1 MDNLNKLD
9 ISLGAAL
16 GIHSAVSRVNITGY
30 VTGVTTVKSVDSL
43 AQGAAAGL
51 PAAAAATTI
60 SSGSTSDTSA
70 GTGARTVLVTG
81 LDANYNIVSETA
93 TMNGRT
99 GVTLTNQYLRV
110 TNIEVQ
116 TAGSGGVN
124 AGIIYVGTGS
134 ITTGV
139 PANIIGGIAAGD
151 NVFQAARYTVPT
163 GQKLIMTHI
172 NVSTYDVDGTLGT
185 PKQVQVDMKVLSNST
200 GLKRLVR
207 RMYIPAMAT
216 TVRLNP
222 ALAISNKD
230 DVWFEAVGS
239 VGASIG
245 VTAAGYLINGA

>member
-1 MDNLNKLD
+1 MDNLNKID

-16 GIHSAVSRVNITGY
+16 GINSQVSRVNITGY

-43 AQGAAAGL
+43 AQAAASGF

-60 SSGSTSDTSA
+60 SSGSTADTSA
-70 GTGARTVLVTG
+70 GTGARTVEVTG
-81 LDANYNIVSETA
+81 LDSTYAIVSETA

-110 TNIEVQ
+110 TNIVVK

-139 PANIIGGIAAGD
+139 PTVVIGGIAVGE
-151 NVFQAARYTVPT
+151 NVYQAARYTVPT
-163 GQKLIMTHI
+163 SQKLIMTHI
-172 NVSTYDVDGTLGT
+172 NISTFDVDGTLGT
-185 PKQVQVDMKVLSNST
+185 PKQVQVDMKVTPFAT
-200 GLKRLVR
+200 GLKQLVR
-207 RMYIPAMAT
+207 RMYVPATAAT
-216 TVRLNP
+216 IRLNP
-222 ALAISNKD
+222 ALAISSKD
-230 DVWFEAVGS
+230 DVWFEAVGVVAAS
-239 VGASIG
+239 VS